1 MAACEPAFKVFG
13 QIASGAITRV
23 WFALQTFCA
32 NGFQI
37 AIERW
42 RERAQFRRGLLP
54 GLLNHRK
61 RVLAQEWWPAGEKI
75 KQDRAET
82 VNVRRRCEF
91 RSRSVCLFGR
101 DITGCAKNR
110 HRVRKIA
117 RGVEPFGQSEIA
129 HQRFAVPVEQNVSRF

>member
-13 QIASGAITRV
+13 QIAGGAITRV

-37 AIERW
+37 VVEPW
-42 RERAQFRRGLLP
+42 RERAQFRRRLFG
-54 GLLNHRK
+54 GLLNDSK
-61 RVLAQEWWPAGEKI
+61 RVLAQEWCPAGQKI

-110 HRVRKIA
+110 QCLRKIA

>member
-13 QIASGAITRV
+13 QIAGGAITSV

-61 RVLAQEWWPAGEKI
+61 RVLAQEWWLDGEKI
-75 KQDRAET
+75 KQDRGET
-82 VNVRRRCEF
+82 VNVRRRRAF
-91 RSRSVCLFGR
+91 RRRSVCLFGS
-101 DITGCAKNR
+101 DIAGRARNL
-110 HRVRKIA
+110 HRVRKMA
-117 RGVEPFGQSEIA
+117 R
-129 HQRFAVPVEQNVSRF
+129 